1 MTFVLIQTRID
12 FSIVQLLRSITDT
25 LEHQW
30 LGLSLWAHT
39 QDIEHDLRCRLVV
52 ILSGDISVTN
62 DKDESALVI
71 VVENREGVD
80 GPLQRLLTLGITGDL
95 ANDEFVECF
104 WVSLGS
110 ELQSGQDC
118 SSALPRSLREKW
130 YAHLAKMVVIR
141 RIENAR
147 SNQF

>member
-1 MTFVLIQTRID
+1 MTFVLIQPRID

-39 QDIEHDLRCRLVV
+39 QDIEHDLGCRLVV

-71 VVENREGVD
+71 IVENREGVD
-80 GPLQRLLTLGITGDL
+80 GSLQ
-95 ANDEFVECF
+95 
-104 WVSLGS
+104 
-110 ELQSGQDC
+110 
-118 SSALPRSLREKW
+118 
-130 YAHLAKMVVIR
+130 
-141 RIENAR
+141 
-147 SNQF
+147 